1 MRIYLRHRFVN
12 LFSLCTLLRN
22 SIGGVVRDVWHC
34 SGMGRQ
40 HVLATG
46 SLAPSCGCAAQR
58 LALRETLL
66 PRPPD
71 DARSA
76 LPIPAPACVSCGKRC
91 ARTACPHHAACP
103 CGGGGVT
110 PWLAAFAPPAVRGIF
125 STILRASLGG
135 LQRKH
140 RWRTSCVNAVL
151 ALSWGELTENRKQR
165 QHVRPGFLF
174 PKQEVVMDFVIF
186 FTGIAAVACALY
198 YLKKTNPNKPH
209 AH

>member
-1 MRIYLRHRFVN
+1 MTLDR
-12 LFSLCTLLRN
+12 LCRYPLPPAFRAEN
-22 SIGGVVRDVWHC
+22 
-34 SGMGRQ
+34 
-40 HVLATG
+40 
-46 SLAPSCGCAAQR
+46 AA
-58 LALRETLL
+58 LALR
-66 PRPPD
+66 
-71 DARSA
+71 
-76 LPIPAPACVSCGKRC
+76 AP
-91 ARTACPHHAACP
+91 TMPHAHAA
-103 CGGGGVT
+103 GGGAT

-140 RWRTSCVNAVL
+140 RWRTSCVDAVL